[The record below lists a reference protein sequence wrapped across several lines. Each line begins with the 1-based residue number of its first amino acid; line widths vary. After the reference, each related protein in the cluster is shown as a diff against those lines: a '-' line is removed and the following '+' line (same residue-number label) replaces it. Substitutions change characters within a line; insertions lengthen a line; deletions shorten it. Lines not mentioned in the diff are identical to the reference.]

1 MPKISCSRG
10 LRRSASTNKTFLPT
24 TASATARFVATVVL
38 PSCAEGLVSTITF
51 EEVAAS
57 DANRYAEEL
66 RNALLDAT
74 ADITVERKRENTQ
87 AQDFGTSLVL
97 MLGTPATAAVV
108 TVLGNWLRLR
118 KNASLSWKS
127 ADGEITL
134 KNISSKNVVELAQ
147 QLLNKK

>member
-1 MPKISCSRG
+1 MDKQTHI
-10 LRRSASTNKTFLPT
+10 
-24 TASATARFVATVVL
+24 V
-38 PSCAEGLVSTITF
+38 TF
-51 EEVAAS
+51 EGVPPS

-74 ADITVERKRENTQ
+74 ADITVERKRENPQ

-108 TVLGNWLRLR
+108 TALGNWLRLR

-127 ADGEITL
+127 ADGEINI
-134 KNISSKNVVELAQ
+134 KNISSKDVVELAEK
-147 QLLNKK
+147 LLNKK